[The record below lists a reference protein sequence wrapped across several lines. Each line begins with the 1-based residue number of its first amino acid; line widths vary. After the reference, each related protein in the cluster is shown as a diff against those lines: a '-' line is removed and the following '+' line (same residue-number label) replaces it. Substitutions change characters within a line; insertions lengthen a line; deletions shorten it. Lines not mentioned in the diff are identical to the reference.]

1 MKIVLFSPNKYSDYS
16 LAVYELLLK
25 NNIKIDYVFCLD
37 YSFKRIFKDI
47 IKHPFE
53 LLKKI
58 IKKLL
63 FKKYFYKTHE
73 NVNGLLDLR
82 KTININFKHLNSL
95 NSQNTKTFFYNNF
108 NHSSCIDHVRQINP
122 DLIIFTGGGI
132 IRKEM
137 LKLPKI
143 GILNSHMGILPKY
156 RGMHVAE
163 WAILNDDYDN
173 IGCSSHL
180 MELKVDIGRVIDIRK
195 IKLDNI
201 FSINQL
207 YSVFERNMAESVLN
221 STIKL
226 KSNNNYYMFIA
237 DETPLYYRM
246 NNSSI
251 KLVQN
256 KLKTLKK

>member
-37 YSFKRIFKDI
+37 YSFKRIFKDF
-47 IKHPFE
+47 KKYPFE

-63 FKKYFYKTHE
+63 FRKYFYKTSE

-95 NSQNTKTFFYNNF
+95 NSQNTKTFFFNNF
-108 NHSSCIDHVRQINP
+108 NNSSCIDHIRQINP

-132 IRKEM
+132 IRNEM

-173 IGCSSHL
+173 IGCTSHL
-180 MELKVDIGRVIDIRK
+180 MELKVDIGRVIDIKK

-207 YSVFERNMAESVLN
+207 YSVFEKNMVESVLN
-221 STIKL
+221 SIIKL
-226 KSNNNYYMFIA
+226 KKNNNYFMFIA
-237 DETPLYYRM
+237 DETPLYFRM
-246 NNSSI
+246 NSSSI
-251 KLVQN
+251 KSVQK